1 MALGTKLRRRGDA
14 VAPPAPP
21 TLPPKRAKPRLKKLR
36 ILFVLL
42 GLSVL
47 AVVSMVFGMMAA
59 VSQDLPAIY
68 NFAQYKASKNSEV
81 FDASGEPIGTLTS
94 DQNKILLTSGQIS
107 PNVKNAVVSIED
119 SRFYVH
125 NGVDFQGIARALIKD
140 ILSQSA
146 AQGASTITEQFVKN
160 ALEAEGERTILEK
173 FREAALAY
181 RLERHW
187 TKDEILTQYLN
198 TIYFG
203 EGAYGIEAAARTYF
217 GSAHPGCGTPKEQC
231 ASVLEPWEA
240 AMLAGIIASPS
251 AYDPKIYPENAL
263 ARRNLVLEKM
273 YEQGYITR
281 EQYVEGREQ
290 ALPSPDDIS
299 PPKLDSKA
307 PYFTAWLRQQL
318 VERYGAAKAF
328 FGGLKVK
335 ATLDLRLQ
343 AAAEEAVSS
352 YMGYLPATASV
363 VVLDNHNAGVKAM
376 VGGPDFETKPFNLAT
391 QGHRQPGSSI
401 KPFTLITALEEGI
414 SPYTTY
420 ESAPQEFHFGK
431 HGQETFV
438 VHNDEDSYLGSCD
451 IVCATTYSDNS
462 IYAQLGLEGLK
473 GKTIEDRTRSIAATI
488 HKMGYADPI
497 STNPAM
503 VLGGLTE
510 GVTPLGWA
518 YAYSTIANDGDRVS
532 GTLAPRPGDSPVA
545 YTQVTDQDG
554 QTIKD
559 GDNDS
564 IHTQVIPE
572 GVADEAKG
580 ILETVVSSGTGTHA
594 NIGASGQWGKTGTTE
609 NNGDA
614 WFCGGIEEVTAC
626 VWVGYADTTTP
637 MTTLYNGGPVMGG
650 TFPALIWASV
660 ISAWEEIKAER
671 AAEAAE
677 GKRGKGSS
685 GGSTYSPE
693 SSGEAEEVAPVEPE
707 ASEPAPEEEAPA
719 APEAAEPPE
728 PTPSEPAAPA
738 TGGGVTAG

>member
-1 MALGTKLRRRGDA
+1 VHREGARDLRRPERHRLRAAGEGSGTDRA
-14 VAPPAPP
+14 RTTP
-21 TLPPKRAKPRLKKLR
+21 T
-36 ILFVLL
+36 
-42 GLSVL
+42 
-47 AVVSMVFGMMAA
+47 
-59 VSQDLPAIY
+59 
-68 NFAQYKASKNSEV
+68 
-81 FDASGEPIGTLTS
+81 GTLTS

-119 SRFYVH
+119 ARFYEH
-125 NGVDFQGIARALIKD
+125 NGVDFQGIARALVKD
-140 ILSQSA
+140 VLSQSA

-160 ALEAEGERTILEK
+160 ALEAQGSRTVFEK

-187 TKDEILTQYLN
+187 SKDKIITEYLN

-217 GSAHPGCGTPKEQC
+217 GEAHPGCGTPSEPC

-240 AMLAGIIASPS
+240 AMLAGVIASPS

-273 YEQGYITR
+273 YEQGYIIQ
-281 EQYVEGREQ
+281 EQYEEGSQQ
-290 ALPSPDDIS
+290 ALPAPADIN
-299 PPKLDSKA
+299 PPRLESKA

-318 VERYGAAKAF
+318 VERYGAAKTF

-335 ATLDLRLQ
+335 STLDLRLQ
-343 AAAEEAVSS
+343 AAAEEAVRS

-376 VGGPDFETKPFNLAT
+376 VGGPNFETKPFNLAT

-451 IVCATTYSDNS
+451 IICATTYSDNS
-462 IYAQLGLEGLK
+462 IYAQLGLEGLN
-473 GKTIEDRTRSIAATI
+473 GKTVQDRTHSIAGTI
-488 HKMGYADPI
+488 HKLGYADPI

-503 VLGGLTE
+503 VLGGLTV
-510 GVTPLGWA
+510 GVTPLGWT

-532 GTLAPRPGDSPVA
+532 GTLAARPGDSPVA
-545 YTQVTDQDG
+545 YTQVTDWDG
-554 QTIKD
+554 QTIKG

-564 IHTQVIPE
+564 LHTQVVSE
-572 GVADEAKG
+572 GVAKEAKG
-580 ILETVVSSGTGTHA
+580 ILETVVSNGTGTHA
-594 NIGASGQWGKTGTTE
+594 QIGVSGQWGKTGTTE

-650 TFPALIWASV
+650 TFPALIWSSV
-660 ISAWEEIKAER
+660 ISAWQEIRAER
-671 AAEAAE
+671 AAEAKE
-677 GKRGKGSS
+677 GRRGDGSA
-685 GGSTYSPE
+685 GAGTPYVPSPG
-693 SSGEAEEVAPVEPE
+693 GEAES
-707 ASEPAPEEEAPA
+707 SEPAPSEPSEPTPEAPRPEGAEPAEPA
-719 APEAAEPPE
+719 APEAA
-728 PTPSEPAAPA
+728 PAGA
-738 TGGGVTAG
+738 GGGVTAG